1 MPGVQNSWGRTFQM
15 GRILK
20 KQGLPSDRILRRAE
34 YKTGKSKGQSLQRM
48 TPLAP

>member
-48 TPLAP
+48 TPLSP